1 MTQPAGPSPGP
12 GMAPAALPG
21 WLGPIVTVTTQ
32 VGVPTVVAAVLLWF
46 VLFRVDGAMKV
57 IQENEEERTRMV
69 NAMQD
74 TLIVAINRNTERL
87 DRQTDKFVAAI
98 DQNIAAN
105 QAIAAQLRAYL
116 GPPAPA
122 ARTP

>member
-1 MTQPAGPSPGP
+1 MTQPAGPPFQ
-12 GMAPAALPG
+12 AQPAAPLPG
-21 WLGPIVTVTTQ
+21 WLGPLVTVTTQ

-57 IQENEEERTRMV
+57 IQDNEEERTRMV

-74 TLIVAINRNTERL
+74 TLIAAINRNTERL

-105 QAIAAQLRAYL
+105 QAIATQLRAYL
-116 GPPAPA
+116 GAPA
-122 ARTP
+122 AGAPKP

>member
-1 MTQPAGPSPGP
+1 MTQPAGPPQ
-12 GMAPAALPG
+12 APPLAPLPG
-21 WLGPIVTVTTQ
+21 WLGPLVTVTTQ

-74 TLIVAINRNTERL
+74 SLIAAIERNTNRL
-87 DRQTDKFVAAI
+87 DKQTDTFVRAI
-98 DQNIAAN
+98 DDNIRAN
-105 QAIAAQLRAYL
+105 QAIAAQLRGYI
-116 GPPAPA
+116 GPAPEPA
-122 ARTP
+122 GRTP

>member
-1 MTQPAGPSPGP
+1 MTQPAGPPYQ
-12 GMAPAALPG
+12 AQPAAPLPG
-21 WLGPIVTVTTQ
+21 WLGPLVTVTTQ

-57 IQENEEERTRMV
+57 IQDNEEERTRMV

-105 QAIAAQLRAYL
+105 QAIATQLRAYL
-116 GPPAPA
+116 GAPPPA